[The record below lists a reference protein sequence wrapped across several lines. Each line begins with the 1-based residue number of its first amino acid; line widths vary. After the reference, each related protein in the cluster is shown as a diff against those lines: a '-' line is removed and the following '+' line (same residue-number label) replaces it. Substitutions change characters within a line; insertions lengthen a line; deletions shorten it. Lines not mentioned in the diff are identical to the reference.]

1 MRLTNGRGVSQDYG
15 AGVQWF
21 TRAALGGH
29 AKAQYMLGVALS
41 AGRGLDRDRGQAAA
55 WFERAAVQ
63 GHARAQYQLGN
74 TYATG
79 RGVGKEPAWAVRW
92 LELAAER
99 GHPEAQFTLG
109 VSFAAG
115 LGVAVDNV
123 AAAKWLM
130 IAGKGG
136 HARGKEA
143 LEALTAKMTSA
154 EAARAGWLADQWSA
168 GSRESLADAPTVRFV
183 EGALKRLGFH
193 PGGVDGDA
201 GPDTRVAIEAYRR

>member
-1 MRLTNGRGVSQDYG
+1 
-15 AGVQWF
+15 
-21 TRAALGGH
+21 
-29 AKAQYMLGVALS
+29 MLGVALS
-41 AGRGLDRDRGQAAA
+41 AGRGLDRDQGQAAA

-183 EGALKRLGFH
+183 EGALKRPFRKGLSGRCRCDSRKVVETDLE
-193 PGGVDGDA
+193 PPCG
-201 GPDTRVAIEAYRR
+201 RRPPESSIAARRCVIRLI